1 MNVAHHAQSLYHQ
14 ARPLKSPRDLEYE
27 VLARLTGR
35 LQAALS
41 ATGPASIAQRMT
53 ALHENRQF
61 WTALALDLAHPGN
74 ALPADLRARLFYLA
88 EFTLRT
94 TDRLMAGQGEGEILV
109 EINTIVMRGLRGEGR
124 Q

>member
-1 MNVAHHAQSLYHQ
+1 MNVANHAQDLYRQ
-14 ARPLKSPRDLEYE
+14 ARNLKSPRDLEYE

-35 LQAALS
+35 LKAALA
-41 ATGPASIAQRMT
+41 ATGPASSAQRMT

-61 WTALALDLAHPGN
+61 WTALAIDLAHPGN

-88 EFTLRT
+88 EFTLQT
-94 TDRLMAGQGEGEILV
+94 TDRAVAGTADAEILA
-109 EINTIVMRGLRGEGR
+109 EINTIVMRGLRGEAA